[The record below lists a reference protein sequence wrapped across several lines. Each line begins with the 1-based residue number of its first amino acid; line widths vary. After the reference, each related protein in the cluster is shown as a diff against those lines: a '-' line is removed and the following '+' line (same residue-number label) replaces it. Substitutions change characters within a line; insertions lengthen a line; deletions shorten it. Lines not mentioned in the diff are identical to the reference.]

1 MSVPTEN
8 ADFLVGSDAFNFI
21 NGLGGNDIIFGKGGD
36 DLLLGGEGDD
46 VLVGG
51 SGGDTLNG
59 GNGFDTAN
67 YNDLGIA
74 VSVVAYICG
83 VCGAR
88 SFWACMSA
96 VRNYWG
102 AGC

>member
-1 MSVPTEN
+1 MSRTLPAARHTGLSVATSAAGVPFGHGEALT
-8 ADFLVGSDAFNFI
+8 ADARDLQEGEWAV
-21 NGLGGNDIIFGKGGD
+21 FGA
-36 DLLLGGEGDD
+36 
-46 VLVGG
+46 VAAV
-51 SGGDTLNG
+51 
-59 GNGFDTAN
+59 
-67 YNDLGIA
+67 LGIA

>member
-1 MSVPTEN
+1 METIVNTLIDHDL
-8 ADFLVGSDAFNFI
+8 ADLDLDLAAWARPEALTADARDLQE
-21 NGLGGNDIIFGKGGD
+21 GEWAVFGA
-36 DLLLGGEGDD
+36 
-46 VLVGG
+46 VAAV
-51 SGGDTLNG
+51 
-59 GNGFDTAN
+59 
-67 YNDLGIA
+67 LGIA